1 MIRSKWINATNR
13 TPRQFAGLQT
23 LLAISCTKKKTTV
36 LAIQKT
42 TFTKAK
48 VLVGN
53 FERLTNLKN
62 LKHVFKHVIIVTL
75 EDRSYVEISRNQS
88 QIGK

>member
-1 MIRSKWINATNR
+1 MDKRHKSNPKAICR
-13 TPRQFAGLQT
+13 FADITCNQLH
-23 LLAISCTKKKTTV
+23 KKKTTV